1 MGPTNTTYYARLD
14 AGRTRSNPSGVL
26 RRRQDGERVIDEA
39 FTRNLRWESTDY
51 FDRYRLGHND
61 SEHVQITEAEATE
74 FIRRLTEK
82 LS

>member
-1 MGPTNTTYYARLD
+1 MTHTTYYARLG

-26 RRRQDGERVIDEA
+26 RRRQDGERMIDEV
-39 FTRNLRWESTDY
+39 FTRNLRWEPTDY

-61 SEHVQITEAEATE
+61 IEHMEITEAEAAE
-74 FIRRLTEK
+74 FVRRVTEK